1 MGKVLGSWEQRMW
14 PTVALSSTASL
25 EIAIIVTF
33 RSIEWVG
40 GERCTVT

>member
-1 MGKVLGSWEQRMW
+1 MGKYWEVWEQRMW

-25 EIAIIVTF
+25 EIAI
-33 RSIEWVG
+33 EWVG